1 MSLIIKIDKNF
12 ENYNI
17 ETQKVYVTN
26 LIQNEIVSAIAIKT
40 YITQSEVYHHIIYV
54 YYRRIGI
61 PYKIFN
67 LSRNVKSKKRTA

>member
-17 ETQKVYVTN
+17 ETQKVCVTN
-26 LIQNEIVSAIAIKT
+26 LIRNKIESAIAIKH
-40 YITQSEVYHHIIYV
+40 ITKSEVYHHIIYV

-67 LSRNVKSKKRTA
+67 LSQNVKSKKRTA